1 MSRLTAAAHPRRV
14 FRSASLSLLALI
26 LCAAPRVLAAQARIV
41 LRVAHL
47 IDGKGGTRDNVA
59 LVIEG
64 SRIARIT
71 SGDDTTTGPITY
83 DLQQLTLMPGLIDTH
98 VHIDSHFGRDGR
110 MPTEMESQLDRVV
123 AAGQNSEV
131 TLRAGFTT
139 VQSIGAPPDIEL
151 RYGIGHGDFLGPRV
165 LTSVSQL
172 TDTRMTPD
180 QIRAWVRTMVARGAD
195 VIKIFA
201 SKSIREGGGQ
211 TLSDAQ
217 IRAACEEAKLAG
229 KRTWVHSHSASA
241 ARAASLAGCTTIA
254 HGSQLTDREFTLMAQ
269 RGTYFEP
276 NIGLVSQNY
285 LENKQRYLGTGN
297 YTEDGFKKT
306 EEGIPLKLE
315 MFKRAMRHKDLKIIM
330 GTDATAGAHGQNARE
345 IIYRVQVAGQ
355 PAMDAIVAAT
365 SLNAE
370 ALGLSD
376 KIGTVA
382 PGMEA
387 DLIAVD
393 GNPLTDITSLQRVVF
408 VMKGGRVYRNGR
420 EGVRLID
427 RLGPT
432 VINGGSVVATSIPL
446 DSIRAAMVRATA
458 LGSGAQ
464 IQIATIVQ
472 QDSAAIPLSQY
483 PTIAPRVS
491 RLRLEPAELRLAVG
505 DTVLVPGRVTVSA
518 VDSAGTIL
526 GKLST
531 YDLTIVTGSA
541 PVISPS
547 PGSPRQFIAQRKG
560 ETTVMLAFPR
570 ALWTKSG
577 EPPKAELR
585 VVVN

>member
-1 MSRLTAAAHPRRV
+1 MRSSTAAARLRRV
-14 FRSASLSLLALI
+14 LRPATLALA
-26 LCAAPRVLAAQARIV
+26 LWATPCVLSAQPRIV
-41 LRVAHL
+41 IRAGRLL
-47 IDGKGGTRDNVA
+47 DGKGGVRQNVA
-59 LVIEG
+59 LVVEG

-110 MPTEMESQLDRVV
+110 MSTELESQLDRVV
-123 AAGQNSEV
+123 AAGQNAEV
-131 TLRAGFTT
+131 TLRSGFTT
-139 VQSIGAPPDIEL
+139 VQSIGAPPDVEL
-151 RYGIGHGDFLGPRV
+151 RYGIGHGDFIGPRV

-172 TDTRMTPD
+172 TDTKLTPE
-180 QIRAWVRTMVARGAD
+180 QIRGWVRTMVARGAD

-211 TLSDAQ
+211 TLTDAQ
-217 IRAACEEAKLAG
+217 IRAACDEARLAG
-229 KRTWVHSHSASA
+229 KRTWVHAHSASA
-241 ARAASLAGCTTIA
+241 ARAASLAGCTTVA

-285 LENKQRYLGTGN
+285 LENRQRYLGTGN
-297 YTEDGFKKT
+297 YTEDGFRKT
-306 EEGIPLKLE
+306 EEGIPLKLA
-315 MFKRAMRHKDLKIIM
+315 MFKRAMQHKDLKIIM

-370 ALGLSD
+370 ALGMSER
-376 KIGTVA
+376 IGSVA

-393 GNPLTDITSLQRVVF
+393 GDPVADITSLQRVVF

-420 EGVRLID
+420 EGARLMD
-427 RLGPT
+427 RVGGP
-432 VINGGSVVATSIPL
+432 NGQMLVLPNVTIL
-446 DSIRAAMVRATA
+446 DSIRASIVR
-458 LGSGAQ
+458 SGISTGGASV
-464 IQIATIVQ
+464 QIATIMR
-472 QDSAAIPLSQY
+472 QDSVGIPMSRY
-483 PTIAPRVS
+483 PEILPRVT
-491 RLRLEPAELRLAVG
+491 RLRLDPTELRLSVG
-505 DTVLVPGRVTVSA
+505 DTVHIPKRVNVSA
-518 VDSAGTIL
+518 IDSAGATV
-526 GKLST
+526 GVLSAFD
-531 YDLTIVTGSA
+531 YTIVTGPM
-541 PVISPS
+541 PVVVPDPNST
-547 PGSPRQFIAQRKG
+547 RQLIAQRRG
-560 ETTVMLAFPR
+560 EMTITIAFPR
-570 ALWTKSG
+570 GLWSKPS
-577 EPPKAELR
+577 EPPSAVLR

>member
-1 MSRLTAAAHPRRV
+1 MSRSTAAARLRRV
-14 FRSASLSLLALI
+14 FSPATLALA
-26 LCAAPRVLAAQARIV
+26 LCVAPSVVVAQARIV
-41 LRVAHL
+41 VRAGRL
-47 IDGKGGTRDNVA
+47 IDGKGGTRENVA

-83 DLQQLTLMPGLIDTH
+83 DLQQLTLLPGLIDTH

-139 VQSIGAPPDIEL
+139 IQSLGAPPDIEL

-172 TDTRMTPD
+172 TDTKLTPD
-180 QIRAWVRTMVARGAD
+180 EIRAWVRTMVARGAD

-211 TLSDAQ
+211 TLSDVQ
-217 IRAACEEAKLAG
+217 IRAACDEARLAG
-229 KRTWVHSHSASA
+229 KRTWVHAHSASA
-241 ARAASLAGCTTIA
+241 ARAATLAGCTTVA

-306 EEGIPLKLE
+306 EEGIPLKLD

-370 ALGLSD
+370 ALGMAD
-376 KIGTVA
+376 RIGAVA
-382 PGMEA
+382 TGMEA

-393 GNPLTDITSLQRVVF
+393 GNPLADITALQRVVF

-420 EGVRLID
+420 EGTRLID
-427 RLGPT
+427 RLGAT
-432 VINGGSVVATSIPL
+432 VINGGSLNAIPL

-458 LGSGAQ
+458 LGTGAQ
-464 IQIATIVQ
+464 IQITTIML
-472 QDSAAIPLSQY
+472 QDSAAIPLSRY
-483 PTIAPRVS
+483 PTIVPRVV
-491 RLRLEPAELRLAVG
+491 RLRIEPAELRVAVG
-505 DTVLVPGRVTVSA
+505 DTVLVPNRVTVSA
-518 VDSAGTIL
+518 IDSGGASL
-526 GKLST
+526 GKLSA
-531 YDLTIVTGSA
+531 YDYTIVTGSA
-541 PVISPS
+541 SVIRPDPNSAK
-547 PGSPRQFIAQRKG
+547 QFIAQRKG
-560 ETTVMLAFPR
+560 EMTVTLAFPR
-570 ALWTKSG
+570 ALWTKQS
-577 EPPKAELR
+577 EPPKAELK
-585 VVVN
+585 VIVN

>member
-1 MSRLTAAAHPRRV
+1 VAPSI
-14 FRSASLSLLALI
+14 LS
-26 LCAAPRVLAAQARIV
+26 AQARIV
-41 LRVAHL
+41 IRAGRLV
-47 IDGKGGTRDNVA
+47 DGKGGVRQNVA
-59 LVIEG
+59 LVVEG

-71 SGDDTTTGPITY
+71 GGDDTTTGPITY

-110 MPTEMESQLDRVV
+110 MPTEVESQLDRVV
-123 AAGQNSEV
+123 AAGQNAEV
-131 TLRAGFTT
+131 TLRSGFTT
-139 VQSIGAPPDIEL
+139 VQSIGAPPDVEL
-151 RYGIGHGDFLGPRV
+151 RYGIGHGDFIGPRV

-172 TDTRMTPD
+172 TDTKLTPE

-211 TLSDAQ
+211 TLTDAQ
-217 IRAACEEAKLAG
+217 IRAACDEARLAG
-229 KRTWVHSHSASA
+229 KRTWVHAHSASA
-241 ARAASLAGCTTIA
+241 ARAASLAGCTTVA

-297 YTEDGFKKT
+297 YTEDGFRKT
-306 EEGIPLKLE
+306 EEGIPLKLA
-315 MFKRAMRHKDLKIIM
+315 MFKRAMQHKDLKIIM

-370 ALGLSD
+370 ALGMAD
-376 KIGTVA
+376 RIGSVA

-393 GNPLTDITSLQRVVF
+393 GDPVADITALQRVVF

-420 EGVRLID
+420 EGARLMD
-427 RLGPT
+427 RVGGP
-432 VINGGSVVATSIPL
+432 NGQMLVLPNVSIL
-446 DSIRAAMVRATA
+446 DSIRASIVRGVSA
-458 LGSGAQ
+458 GAR
-464 IQIATIVQ
+464 IQIATIMR
-472 QDSAAIPLSQY
+472 QDSVGIPMSRY
-483 PTIAPRVS
+483 PEIVPRVS
-491 RLRLEPAELRLAVG
+491 RLRLDPTDLRLSVG
-505 DTVLVPGRVTVSA
+505 DTVQIPKRVTVTA
-518 VDSAGTIL
+518 LDSAGASIGIL
-526 GKLST
+526 SAFD
-531 YDLTIVTGSA
+531 YTIVTGATPAAVPDPNST
-541 PVISPS
+541 
-547 PGSPRQFIAQRKG
+547 RQLIAQRRG
-560 ETTVMLAFPR
+560 EMTVTFAFPR
-570 ALWTKSG
+570 GLWTKPS
-577 EPPKAELR
+577 EPPSAVLR

>member
-1 MSRLTAAAHPRRV
+1 MSRSTAAVRLCRALRP
-14 FRSASLSLLALI
+14 ATLALA
-26 LCAAPRVLAAQARIV
+26 LCAAPVILSAQARIV
-41 LRVAHL
+41 IRAGRL
-47 IDGKGGTRDNVA
+47 IDGKGATRENVA
-59 LVIEG
+59 LVVEG
-64 SRIARIT
+64 SRISRIT

-83 DLQQLTLMPGLIDTH
+83 DLQQLTLLPGLIDTH

-139 VQSIGAPPDIEL
+139 VQSIGAPPDVEL
-151 RYGIGHGDFLGPRV
+151 RYGIGHGDFLGPRL

-172 TDTRMTPD
+172 TDTKMTPD
-180 QIRAWVRTMVARGAD
+180 EIRAWVRTMVARGAD

-217 IRAACEEAKLAG
+217 IRAACEEAKAAG
-229 KRTWVHSHSASA
+229 KRTWVHAHSAPA
-241 ARAASLAGCTTIA
+241 ARAATLAGCTTIA

-269 RGTYFEP
+269 HGTYFEP

-285 LENKQRYLGTGN
+285 LENKQRYLGSGN

-315 MFKRAMRHKDLKIIM
+315 MFKRAIRHRDLKIIM

-370 ALGLSD
+370 ALGMAD
-376 KIGTVA
+376 RIGSVA
-382 PGMEA
+382 VGMEA

-393 GNPLTDITSLQRVVF
+393 GNPLVDITALQRVVF

-420 EGVRLID
+420 EGTRLID

-432 VINGGSVVATSIPL
+432 VITGGGFLPSSIPL
-446 DSIRAAMVRATA
+446 DSIRSALVRASA

-464 IQIATIVQ
+464 IQISTIIQ
-472 QDSAAIPLSQY
+472 PDSAAIPMSRYTELV
-483 PTIAPRVS
+483 PRIA
-491 RLRLEPAELRLAVG
+491 RLRVLPTELRVAVG
-505 DTVLVPGRVTVSA
+505 DTIRLPMRVSVSV
-518 VDSAGTIL
+518 VDSSGMSL
-526 GKLST
+526 GKLSA
-531 YDLTIVTGSA
+531 YDYTIVTGVG
-541 PVISPS
+541 PVVSPD
-547 PGSPRQFIAQRKG
+547 PNLARQLIALRKG
-560 ETTVMLAFPR
+560 EMSVTVAFPR
-570 ALWTKSG
+570 ALWTKSA
-577 EPPKAELR
+577 PPPAAELKII
-585 VVVN
+585 VN

>member
-1 MSRLTAAAHPRRV
+1 MSRSIAAARRC
-14 FRSASLSLLALI
+14 RAIPALLALA
-26 LCAAPRVLAAQARIV
+26 LSAAPTVAAAQARIV
-41 LRVAHL
+41 IRAGRLL
-47 IDGKGGTRDNVA
+47 DGKGGARENVA
-59 LVIEG
+59 LVVEG

-110 MPTEMESQLDRVV
+110 MPNEMESQLDRVV
-123 AAGQNSEV
+123 AAGQNSEI

-139 VQSIGAPPDIEL
+139 VQSIGAPPDVEL
-151 RYGIGHGDFLGPRV
+151 RYGIAHGDFLGPRV

-172 TDTRMTPD
+172 TDTKMTPE

-217 IRAACEEAKLAG
+217 IRAACDEARLAG
-229 KRTWVHSHSASA
+229 KRTWVHAHSAPA
-241 ARAASLAGCTTIA
+241 ARAAILAGCTTIA

-315 MFKRAMRHKDLKIIM
+315 MFKRAIRHKDLKIIM

-345 IIYRVQVAGQ
+345 IIYRVNVAGQ

-365 SLNAE
+365 SINAE
-370 ALGLSD
+370 ALGMAD
-376 KIGTVA
+376 RIGSVA

-393 GNPLTDITSLQRVVF
+393 GNPVADITSLMRVVF
-408 VMKGGRVYRNGR
+408 VMRAGRVYRNGR
-420 EGVRLID
+420 DGTRLID
-427 RLGPT
+427 RLGLTGPSS
-432 VINGGSVVATSIPL
+432 VIPNVSIL
-446 DSIRAAMVRATA
+446 DSIRASIVRAGVTT
-458 LGSGAQ
+458 GAS
-464 IQIATIVQ
+464 IQIATLMR
-472 QDSAAIPLSQY
+472 QDSAGIPLSRY
-483 PTIAPRVS
+483 RDIAPRVA
-491 RLRLEPAELRLAVG
+491 RLQLDPPVLRMTVG
-505 DTVLVPGRVTVSA
+505 DTVALPVQVAVTVL
-518 VDSAGTIL
+518 DSAGTNL
-526 GKLST
+526 GILST
-531 YDLTIVTGSA
+531 FDYTIVVGATPVVTPSAGSIRHLVA
-541 PVISPS
+541 RR
-547 PGSPRQFIAQRKG
+547 PGEA
-560 ETTVMLAFPR
+560 TVTLAFPGAMWPRPGEAPR
-570 ALWTKSG
+570 AT
-577 EPPKAELR
+577 LR
-585 VVVN
+585 IIVR